1 MGRVLALLAALVAA
15 TLIAWFDARPPAP
28 EPATAPAAV
37 FSAER
42 AMADV
47 AQIAREPHPM
57 GTPANHR
64 VRDHLLAR
72 MTTLGLSP
80 QVRRGDAVTHRQ
92 RGGDTFVSGG
102 AVENLVGVLPGRD
115 RTLPAVALMAHYD
128 SVPGSP
134 GAADDAA
141 GVAAALEIV
150 RAIKAQGEPV
160 RDVMVLITDG
170 EESGLLGAN
179 AFFKRDPLARR
190 VGLVV
195 NMEARGIS
203 GRVQMFQTSAGNG
216 ELIDLLRRHAERPSS
231 SSLSVFVYENMPND
245 TDMTESNEAGFPGM
259 NFAFIG
265 RQFDY
270 HAATATPANMDR
282 GTLQDLGAQVLAVT
296 RAAAFA
302 PTLPGKAPDAVYSQV
317 FGDLV
322 LAYPAWG
329 GWIVLAVAGGLML
342 LGVVRA
348 RRIEAFPWPDVARGA
363 GATISAVLGSAA
375 ILHFARRATG
385 ADFGYFEQRFLLAQV
400 SRWEAAVFLLAMGFL
415 LWSACELA
423 RGRRNIALVPL
434 AAGLASSAFGGL
446 DPLGAGL
453 GVGAAVVAVLT
464 YGRPAGRPGA
474 WTGVLALTFLVAVA
488 AQVAAPAT
496 GYMFAWPLALAGV
509 GGAATAMAARRGL
522 PAYALLALLAAIG
535 LGWIAGTAHVLFL
548 GLDMPELLAAAVW
561 LAAILIWPLAQP
573 EEGAPPARL
582 VGPLLVAA
590 GLVALVAVRLNDPW
604 DARHPRATLVVY
616 HLDQDT
622 GRAWRVSTLER
633 TPWVERVLT
642 ADGGRIAPSG
652 HWAIGRPHIAAA
664 ARPLP
669 APTAQAS
676 LARQSDGSV
685 LLTVVPPAGAREI
698 GLRLRA
704 DTAVTLEQ
712 VASLP
717 VKLILTP
724 GRWTR
729 VNWEAAPEG
738 LTLRLRPAG
747 PGTLDVRY
755 IATIDG
761 WPAGAAPLPPR
772 PAADM
777 PFDASDSVR
786 VSGTRRFSW

>member
-15 TLIAWFDARPPAP
+15 ALIAWFDARPP
-28 EPATAPAAV
+28 EPAPAAAPPAA

-42 AMADV
+42 AMVDV

-64 VRDHLLAR
+64 VRDYLLAR
-72 MTTLGLSP
+72 MTALGLSP
-80 QVRRGDAVTHRQ
+80 QVRRDDAVAHRQ
-92 RGGDTFVSGG
+92 SGGDTFVSGG

-160 RDVMVLITDG
+160 RDVMLVITDG

-190 VGLVV
+190 LGLVL
-195 NMEARGIS
+195 NMESRGMS

-282 GTLQDLGAQVLAVT
+282 GTLQDLGGQVLAVG
-296 RAAAFA
+296 RAAAFT
-302 PTLPGKAPDAVYSQV
+302 PTLPAKAPDAVYSQV
-317 FGDLV
+317 FGDLI
-322 LAYPAWG
+322 LAYPAWV
-329 GWIVLAVAGGLML
+329 GWIVLAAAAGLIV

-348 RRIEAFPWPDVARGA
+348 RRIEAFPWQDVARGA
-363 GATISAVLGSAA
+363 GATLSGVLGSAA

-385 ADFGYFEQRFLLAQV
+385 ADYGYFEQRFLLAQV
-400 SRWEAAVFLLAMGFL
+400 SRWEAAVFLLALGFL

-434 AAGLASSAFGGL
+434 VAGLASSAFGGL
-446 DPLGAGL
+446 DALGAGL
-453 GVGAAVVAVLT
+453 GVAGAVVAVLT
-464 YGRPAGRPGA
+464 YGRPAGRPGG
-474 WTGVLALTFLVAVA
+474 WTGVLALSFAVAVA

-496 GYMFAWPLALAGV
+496 AYMFAWPLLLAGL

-535 LGWIAGTAHVLFL
+535 LGWIAGAAHVLFL
-548 GLDMPELLAAAVW
+548 GLDMPELLAAVVW
-561 LAAILIWPLAQP
+561 LAAILVWPLAQP

-582 VGPLLVAA
+582 VGPLLMAA
-590 GLVALVAVRLNDPW
+590 GLVALIAVRLNDPW
-604 DARHPRATLVVY
+604 DVRHPRATLVVY

-622 GRAWRVSTLER
+622 GRAWRVSVLER

-642 ADGGRIAPSG
+642 ADGGRIAPSD
-652 HWAIGRPHIAAA
+652 HWAIGRPHVAAA

-669 APTAQAS
+669 APAAQAS
-676 LARQSDGSV
+676 LARQPDGSV
-685 LLTVVPPAGAREI
+685 LLTVVPPAGAREL

-717 VKLILTP
+717 VKLVLTP

-729 VNWEAAPEG
+729 VNWEAAPQG

-761 WPAGAAPLPPR
+761 WPAGAAALPPR
-772 PAADM
+772 PASDM

-786 VSGTRRFSW
+786 VSGTRRFTW